1 MSLPS
6 AMKSKRAQL
15 QAQISQAADG
25 IGDGAPPSLSV
36 VDNGAP
42 APVAAPQLEELD
54 ISLYAVNSDLASPVA
69 DPPNTS
75 AAPAIDWEEE
85 ARKNEKR
92 WHTLQGLYERERLER
107 EALEARMNGGHPLP
121 AQAPAGQ
128 ADDFLPVSFDL
139 DDPELEL
146 TDDEKTTYAESFSV
160 IQKAAKREAMKLV
173 KTAIEPLNR
182 EIQQLR
188 GASRKIDDM
197 TEKAFLASVR
207 KSVGDLDNLTSSA
220 AWKDHASSRVPFTG
234 LTVGQALMQAHNA
247 RDLDRVTEIF
257 DGFRSKA
264 SSNVVASLTA
274 PAVAGATAIP
284 RQANGNKAPNLKWS
298 ERTNA
303 HKAFVKGQ
311 ISIER
316 LHQIDALY
324 KKADSEGR
332 IDYNS

>member
-25 IGDGAPPSLSV
+25 ISDPPAPALSV

-42 APVAAPQLEELD
+42 APAALEELD
-54 ISLYAVNSDLASPVA
+54 ISLYAVNPDLAAPVA
-69 DPPNTS
+69 DPPNTA

-107 EALEARMNGGHPLP
+107 EALEARLNGAHPLP
-121 AQAPAGQ
+121 AAPAGQ
-128 ADDFLPVSFDL
+128 ADEFLPVSFDL

-247 RDLDRVTEIF
+247 RDLDRVVEIF
-257 DGFRSKA
+257 DAFRGKA
-264 SSNVVASLTA
+264 TSNAVASLTA

-284 RQANGNKAPNLKWS
+284 RQADRNKAPTLKWS
-298 ERTNA
+298 ERTKA
-303 HKAFVKGQ
+303 HNAFVKGQ

-316 LHQIDALY
+316 LNQIDALY
-324 KKADSEGR
+324 KKADREGR

>member
-25 IGDGAPPSLSV
+25 IGDNAQPILSV

-42 APVAAPQLEELD
+42 TPGAAEELD
-54 ISLYAVNSDLASPVA
+54 ISLYAVNSDLAAPVA

-75 AAPAIDWEEE
+75 AAPTIDWEEE

-107 EALEARMNGGHPLP
+107 EALEARINGGHPLP

-128 ADDFLPVSFDL
+128 DNEFLPVSFDL

-264 SSNVVASLTA
+264 TSNVVASLTA

-316 LHQIDALY
+316 LNQIDALY